1 MPLTADRSGAGAAPP
16 PLTATRS
23 RPGAQ
28 RAALEKGPPPRR
40 PRPRPSPVCRRPRRA
55 ARRRHHLRVLV
66 AMGSGRGSRRP
77 ISTPSFRTS
86 TMPLA
91 RERTSSRTP
100 RSCRQLRRSPASPI
114 LATSRRISWSLPHS
128 WDRRATKRQG
138 DGQRPRAGLR
148 RGATASRRSED
159 ARPALAR
166 AIVPLAIRAKA
177 KASTALVR
185 LDRLTRAAGPYSSAG
200 ITTTVLS
207 ASTCSAT
214 PPCSS
219 TTHPRWPQTP
229 RSHTRLGSGSG

>member
-1 MPLTADRSGAGAAPP
+1 MLRTADRSGALAALP

-23 RPGAQ
+23 RPGRQ
-28 RAALEKGPPPRR
+28 LAALEGPRPRLPPVRRR
-40 PRPRPSPVCRRPRRA
+40 PRKA
-55 ARRRHHLRVLV
+55 ARRRYHLRVL
-66 AMGSGRGSRRP
+66 AATASGRGSRRP

-86 TMPLA
+86 TMRLA

-166 AIVPLAIRAKA
+166 ATVPPAIRAKA
-177 KASTALVR
+177 KDSTASVR
-185 LDRLTRAAGPYSSAG
+185 LGRRIRAAGPYSSAG